1 MTTLAAI
8 LDALAN
14 LMIIIVGITLVYAG
28 YLDAKGKKATQ
39 QFLDAINTRIERE
52 NRPDT

>member
-8 LDALAN
+8 LDVLAD
-14 LMIIIVGITLVYAG
+14 LTIISVGIAAVYGA
-28 YLDAKGKKATQ
+28 YLEARGKKATTR
-39 QFLDAINTRIERE
+39 FLDAINTRIERE